1 MRFIAFVLAFLASTL
16 PLAAQSKGTL
26 IIYTYESFIA
36 DWGPGPKVKEAFE
49 KTCGCTIKWV
59 AVEDGVALLN
69 RLKLEG
75 ASTKADIVLGLDNN
89 VAAEAKSLHLFA
101 PHGLDPAGH
110 SVPGWSDDTFLPFD
124 YGYFSIVYDSE
135 SLPNP
140 PKSLDELVRGDAR
153 QKLIL
158 EDPRTSTPGLG
169 FLLWMKSVYGDKA
182 AEAWRTLKPKI
193 LTVTPGW
200 SEAYGLFTKGEA
212 PMVLSYSTSP
222 AYHVIEEK
230 SERYKAALF
239 SEGHYIQIEIA
250 GMIATSAEPE
260 LARKFLAFMM
270 SPDFQDVIPTT
281 NWMLPAGKTSQPL
294 PAAFRSL
301 IVPSKT
307 LQFPSAEVAARRKE
321 WTEEWLN
328 AVGR

>member
-1 MRFIAFVLAFLASTL
+1 
-16 PLAAQSKGTL
+16 K
-26 IIYTYESFIA
+26 III
-36 DWGPGPKVKEAFE
+36 
-49 KTCGCTIKWV
+49 
-59 AVEDGVALLN
+59 
-69 RLKLEG
+69 
-75 ASTKADIVLGLDNN
+75 
-89 VAAEAKSLHLFA
+89 
-101 PHGLDPAGH
+101 
-110 SVPGWSDDTFLPFD
+110 
-124 YGYFSIVYDSE
+124 
-135 SLPNP
+135 
-140 PKSLDELVRGDAR
+140 
-153 QKLIL
+153 

-169 FLLWMKSVYGDKA
+169 FLLWMKEVFGEKA
-182 AEAWRTLKPKI
+182 ADAWRKLKPRI

-294 PAAFRSL
+294 PAAF
-301 IVPSKT
+301 
-307 LQFPSAEVAARRKE
+307 
-321 WTEEWLN
+321 
-328 AVGR
+328 